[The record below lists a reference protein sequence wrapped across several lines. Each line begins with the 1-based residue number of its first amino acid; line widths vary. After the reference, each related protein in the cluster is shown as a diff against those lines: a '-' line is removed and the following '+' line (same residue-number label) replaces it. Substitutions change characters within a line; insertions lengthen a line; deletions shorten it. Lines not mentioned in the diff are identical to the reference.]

1 MACPEQTKD
10 PVAYSCKIADTFSL
24 ASLYWSPVSICL
36 FRQGRP
42 ECFEHNGALMCSLSP
57 PWRPS
62 RLSVWHKEGCKLLSF
77 HSHFNHQWM
86 GVHLKMGSVFF
97 FFKAVQTDALLT
109 LSLLEKTKLI
119 AVCMIII
126 AVGTDICPHVFV
138 HHWLLL
144 CLSLNT
150 PSYFQLPVSEM
161 SFLLLQSHLCFSYLY
176 AASLSAIPYSLRWR
190 CTWESFYKYST
201 PFWHSIDRW

>member
-86 GVHLKMGSVFF
+86 GVHLKMGS
-97 FFKAVQTDALLT
+97 TNRCTTHT
-109 LSLLEKTKLI
+109 LSFKKTKVNCSMYDNNSSRDRHLFPR
-119 AVCMIII
+119 VCSPL
-126 AVGTDICPHVFV
+126 T
-138 HHWLLL
+138 
-144 CLSLNT
+144 ST
-150 PSYFQLPVSEM
+150 LPV
-161 SFLLLQSHLCFSYLY
+161 FLLPTSGLRNVFLVAGSNPTFAFHLYLY